1 MLNEKKKELKMG
13 VFAGL
18 RIEDLP
24 KYRKDKGITQKQV
37 AESMGTVQPAVA
49 RWEKALLK
57 GHVPSVGT
65 LEKYVKALNLD
76 IKIQISEPV

>member
-1 MLNEKKKELKMG
+1 MG
-13 VFAGL
+13 LFAGL

-24 KYRKDKGITQKQV
+24 KYRKDKGFTQKQV

-65 LEKYVKALNLD
+65 LEKYVRALGL
-76 IKIQISEPV
+76 KITVEITYND